1 MPGMG
6 CRDIERHNMSQIAF
20 PERPVRIL
28 SNANIEILF
37 EQVEK
42 WAKSLCE
49 KYVGLV
55 ISEDQVKAIRT
66 EMADLNKHK
75 SSLKAACDS
84 VVKELSSPIEK
95 IRGEQKRIESIF
107 ESTYATLKQQV
118 DCIADAERQKKEEAV
133 VALIKASLEK
143 HPDLGAIDVQ
153 KKWTNKTTSMKSVQ
167 ADVDAIIAKR
177 LDELK
182 IKELEEQKR
191 AAEKE
196 EERRQWVEQ
205 AREAEKKQA
214 ESKQA
219 QIPLT
224 PPTDGAEKKE
234 APATEP
240 EPQGKSTTPVSHS
253 DETTMQIIVSWDA
266 SADHE
271 IRLLLRK
278 VREMASS
285 FAARKID

>member
-1 MPGMG
+1 
-6 CRDIERHNMSQIAF
+6 MSQIAF